1 MDYFLA
7 DPALFDLPSSVD
19 AEERARIDGFLE
31 LLEASGIGPLIAGTS
46 RSPGPS
52 GGRPC
57 VDRCRLFAA
66 VLYAFAFSGGTLRG
80 VEDLLRYDLR
90 FSHIMGGLSADHSTV
105 GRLIRDVVA
114 PNARR
119 IFALVTREA
128 LRRMGADTSVAY
140 VDGTKIEANA
150 NKYKFVWRP
159 TAYHRRASATANAI
173 IEREGLVEG
182 YRPEEEIR
190 SSTLAL
196 ALSAAS
202 DRGSPEPVRRALES
216 ILGKVLEYEERERAC
231 GEGRR
236 SYYKTDRDATAMALK
251 ADYYSGLGS
260 NMHAAYNVQ
269 VAVCGGLACGYL
281 VSSDRSDIRLLR
293 GAVESCAETLGRYPE
308 SVCADAGYGS
318 MENYLWLREAGIR
331 SFVKHQSWS
340 GNASGR
346 APDCLRPS
354 GAGFRCLGGR
364 AAEETAVP
372 GRHPKKAGGRFY
384 LVRGCL
390 SCAFMPYCKRRAPRQ
405 DEDFRVF
412 EVSPEYEALKAES
425 EANLLSVEGI
435 AARVNR
441 GIQAEGVFA
450 ELKQNMG
457 FSRLRRRGMG
467 PVSAEV
473 MLVLLGT
480 TVRRYRQFLATGRA
494 QRPWAPP
501 EGTLPQEFKKP
512 SARKLSK
519 RGAREREKA
528 ARKK

>member
-1 MDYFLA
+1 MPYFLA
-7 DPALFDLPSSVD
+7 EPALFDLPSSVD
-19 AEERARIDGFLE
+19 AEERARIDAFLE
-31 LLEASGIGPLIAGTS
+31 LLEASGIGPVIAGTS
-46 RSPGPS
+46 RSAGPS

-80 VEDLLRYDLR
+80 VEDLLRHDLR
-90 FSHIMGGLSADHSTV
+90 FSYIMGGLRADHSTV
-105 GRLIRDVVA
+105 GRLVRDVVA
-114 PNARR
+114 PNARLV
-119 IFALVTREA
+119 FSSVTREA

-140 VDGTKIEANA
+140 VDGTKVEANA

-159 TAYHRRASATANAI
+159 TAYHRRASATANRI
-173 IEREGLVEG
+173 IEEEGLVEG

-202 DRGSPEPVRRALES
+202 AKGARGAARALES
-216 ILGKVLEYEERERAC
+216 ILGKVLDYEERERAC

-269 VAVCGGLACGYL
+269 VAVCGGLACGYV

-308 SVCADAGYGS
+308 AVCADAGYGS
-318 MENYLWLREAGIR
+318 LENYLWLKEAGVR

-354 GAGFRCLGGR
+354 AGGFRCLGGR
-364 AAEETAVP
+364 EAEETAVP
-372 GRHPKKAGGRFY
+372 GRHPKRAGGRFY
-384 LVRGCL
+384 VVRGCL
-390 SCAFMPYCKRRAPRQ
+390 SCPFMPYCKRRAQSQ
-405 DEDFRVF
+405 DEDWRVF

-441 GIQAEGVFA
+441 SIQAEGVFA

-457 FSRLRRRGMG
+457 FTRMRRRGMG

-473 MLVLLGT
+473 MLTLLGS
-480 TVRRYRQFLATGRA
+480 TVRRYRVFLATGRA
-494 QRPWAPP
+494 PRAWEPP
-501 EGTLPQEFKKP
+501 PGTLPQEFKKP

-528 ARKK
+528 LRRK